1 MSSWI
6 LRVPLDAYKKKTQ
19 FTAVVSKPSA
29 HAVLLLV
36 AAQDSTEAAFQVL
49 KTEVDG
55 LLKDEVDP
63 ASELYHPLSYLHV
76 TMEALAHTPFTVS
89 LSLDHEFLKHL
100 LTPTQFSNLNSV
112 ELPRLVPSS
121 DIRIRDMVAVTF
133 MSITSVGEYTS
144 STEGVFFKTLH
155 TIDNKFF
162 LMEGLVNEYPPPSAT
177 ALYNEIRTL
186 LSLEPHRN
194 ISAPPI
200 AVIVSPRDNLVIGCV
215 YKYHAHGHL
224 AEYPSAHSLQSL
236 RRVLDWAV
244 DIVEG
249 ISHMHRNGI
258 LHGDIHLQNIIVAD
272 DLTLQL
278 IDFGMVKQLSQR
290 DKQNK
295 FQDDVLC
302 AKTV

>member
-1 MSSWI
+1 
-6 LRVPLDAYKKKTQ
+6 
-19 FTAVVSKPSA
+19 
-29 HAVLLLV
+29 
-36 AAQDSTEAAFQVL
+36 
-49 KTEVDG
+49 
-55 LLKDEVDP
+55 
-63 ASELYHPLSYLHV
+63 
-76 TMEALAHTPFTVS
+76 
-89 LSLDHEFLKHL
+89 
-100 LTPTQFSNLNSV
+100 
-112 ELPRLVPSS
+112 
-121 DIRIRDMVAVTF
+121 MVAVTF